1 MKILVLGLHRTA
13 PGPLLGDEHLAC
25 VRHLMGAGVYG
36 VLDGDRPLS
45 WSCLIAG
52 LEAGGHA
59 PGAAVAPTLSDWFDQ
74 AGRRALTV
82 VDPGFAGASRRFH
95 DVRSALGRDDWDFLL
110 AIADGPDQPDDYP
123 DFDDELGGL
132 LEILPD
138 DAAILIV
145 STLGAFLLAGPD
157 IPAVGEI
164 LGVRPVDLAPTL
176 LTLAGLQV
184 PSHLTGRPIAIG
196 AAPVVESADDADV
209 LERLRGLGYI

>member
-1 MKILVLGLHRTA
+1 MKIFVLGLHRTA
-13 PGPLLGDEHLAC
+13 PGPLLGDDRLAC

-36 VLDGDRPLS
+36 MLDADRPLS
-45 WSCLIAG
+45 WSSLIAG
-52 LEAGGHA
+52 LDADARG
-59 PGAAVAPTLSDWFDQ
+59 PGAATAPTLSDWFDQ

-82 VDPGFAGASRRFH
+82 VDPGLAGGSRRFH
-95 DVRSALGRDDWDFLL
+95 EVREALGRDDWDFLL

-138 DAAILIV
+138 DAALLIV

-164 LGVRPVDLAPTL
+164 EGVRPVDLAPTL
-176 LTLAGLQV
+176 LTLAGLEI
-184 PSHLTGRPIAIG
+184 PPHLTGRPIAIG
-196 AAPVVESADDADV
+196 AAPAVQSDDEADV